1 MIEARFTIVT
11 PLFMG
16 GADPKVPELR
26 VPGIKGA
33 LRFWWRA
40 LAWSWCGGDLSRI
53 RDLEGQIFGST
64 KNGQSKVIMDLSGA
78 NADAEHTNDRLFESE
93 KRQGKKRQKC
103 QGLIY
108 LGYGPIDGGELT
120 RCYLKTPLDAT
131 LRIRIRP
138 TRSNKA
144 PEHYDESEIKDQ
156 ISKALI
162 AMGLFGGLGARS
174 RRGFGSFN
182 LTELNVDGKTDFK
195 CPGGLKEL
203 EASIKRFFED
213 LDLYNGLP
221 EYTAFSS
228 DTEVCLFENTS
239 ADSLELLDMVG
250 RAMMAY
256 RLGTKKR
263 SGKAFVKSGG
273 FKKDTELA
281 KRALNSKVSE
291 HPRRLFFGLPHNYH
305 FKNSKKNLEIRG
317 ENHDRRASP
326 LLIHV
331 QKLGTEYAAVAA
343 LMPARF
349 LPEGEKIL
357 MRAIEE
363 KEETGDAR
371 VPVVGHPRSSPKSCV
386 ELDRNE
392 AEEFTVIKDFLK
404 SWQKVI

>member
-64 KNGQSKVIMDLSGA
+64 KNGQSKVIMDLWGA

-182 LTELNVDGKTDFK
+182 LTELNVDGKNKFV
-195 CPGGLKEL
+195 CPMNKDQLIEVIKKFLK
-203 EASIKRFFED
+203 D
-213 LDLYNGLP
+213 LNLYDGLP
-221 EYTAFSS
+221 EYTAFGSKTEVYLFGKNILSDPLDLLDEVGNIMRSYRRKVGKQRTESFPFES
-228 DTEVCLFENTS
+228 DTKI
-239 ADSLELLDMVG
+239 ARD
-250 RAMMAY
+250 
-256 RLGTKKR
+256 
-263 SGKAFVKSGG
+263 
-273 FKKDTELA
+273 
-281 KRALNSKVSE
+281 ALNNTVYT

-363 KEETGDAR
+363 KEETGGAR
-371 VPVVGHPRSSPKSCV
+371 TRECGHSRSLPEPYV

-392 AEEFTVIKDFLK
+392 AGKLTVIRDFLK
-404 SWQKVI
+404 SWERVI

>member
-1 MIEARFTIVT
+1 MIEARFSIVT

-64 KNGQSKVIMDLSGA
+64 KNGQSCVIMDLCGA
-78 NADAEHTNDRLFESE
+78 NAKSANEPFFE
-93 KRQGKKRQKC
+93 KRH
-103 QGLIY
+103 GLIY

-120 RCYLKTPLDAT
+120 RDYLKTPLDAT

-144 PEHYDESEIKDQ
+144 PEPSDESEIKDQ
-156 ISKALI
+156 ISKTLI

-182 LTELNVDGKTDFK
+182 IIELNVDGKNKFV
-195 CPGGLKEL
+195 CPMNKDQLIE
-203 EASIKRFFED
+203 EIKRFFKS
-213 LDLYNGLP
+213 LNLYNGLP

-228 DTEVCLFENTS
+228 ETEVCLFENTG
-239 ADSLELLDMVG
+239 ADPLELLDMVG
-250 RAMMAY
+250 EAMMTY
-256 RLGTKKR
+256 RLGTRKR

-273 FKKDTELA
+273 FKEDTELA
-281 KRALNSKVSE
+281 KRALYSKVSE
-291 HPRRLFFGLPHNYH
+291 HPKRLFFGLPHNYH
-305 FKNSKKNLEIRG
+305 FKNSGKNLEIRG
-317 ENHDRRASP
+317 KNHDRRASP

-331 QKLGTEYAAVAA
+331 QKLGREYAAVAA
-343 LMPARF
+343 LMPSRF
-349 LPEGEKIL
+349 LPLGEKIL
-357 MRAIEE
+357 MRPGGGKE
-363 KEETGDAR
+363 KKGYTGAQLTGRSTGLHEPHVDLDA
-371 VPVVGHPRSSPKSCV
+371 KEAA
-386 ELDRNE
+386 ELS
-392 AEEFTVIKDFLK
+392 VIRDFLNLK
-404 SWQKVI
+404 NVRGEDLWERVIW